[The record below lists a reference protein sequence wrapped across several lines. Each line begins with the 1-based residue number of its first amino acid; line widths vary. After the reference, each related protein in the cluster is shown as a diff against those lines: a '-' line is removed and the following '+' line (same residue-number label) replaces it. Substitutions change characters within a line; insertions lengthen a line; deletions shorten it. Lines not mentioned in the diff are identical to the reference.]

1 MALNQRNPSSR
12 WRGPRSANTRP
23 VRAKPSQ
30 PSSNRLGEWRQNYE
44 RYKSLA
50 ESAGR
55 DDAVTREGHW
65 QHAEYFIRLI
75 NEAAGTQAEL

>member
-1 MALNQRNPSSR
+1 MALNHRNPSSR
-12 WRGPRSANTRP
+12 WRGPRAANKRA
-23 VRAKPSQ
+23 VRATPSQ

-55 DDAVTREGHW
+55 DDAITREGYW
-65 QHAEYFIRLI
+65 QHAEHFIRLI
-75 NEAAGTQAEL
+75 NEAAATQAAL

>member
-12 WRGPRSANTRP
+12 RSGPRAANTWP
-23 VRAKPSQ
+23 VHATPSQ

-44 RYKSLA
+44 RYKNLA

-55 DDAVTREGHW
+55 DDSVTREGYW
-65 QHAEYFIRLI
+65 QHAEHFIRLI
-75 NEAAGTQAEL
+75 NEAAATQAEL